1 MTIEEI
7 ERLHKAGKM
16 PDWAYYA
23 QNGKSPTQNLW
34 EQHQKMIDKIKGK
47 EQIDRELEIYRAR
60 RKAEIDREIEQQ
72 IEDELTPKIEKVF
85 DELFADWQ

>member
-1 MTIEEI
+1 
-7 ERLHKAGKM
+7 
-16 PDWAYYA
+16 
-23 QNGKSPTQNLW
+23 
-34 EQHQKMIDKIKGK
+34 MIDKIKGK